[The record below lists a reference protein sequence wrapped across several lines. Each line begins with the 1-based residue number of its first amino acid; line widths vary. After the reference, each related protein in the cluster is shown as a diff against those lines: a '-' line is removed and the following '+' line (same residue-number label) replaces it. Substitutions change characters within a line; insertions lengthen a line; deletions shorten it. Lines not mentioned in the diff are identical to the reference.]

1 MIELTI
7 RETADFLLNRDH
19 FLILCHRNPDGD
31 TLGSGYALRNALRA
45 LGKQAQLICND
56 LPGRKFSY
64 LFPTEELKSHT
75 DARIETVV
83 SVDVADCNLLGSALS
98 VYQNRIDLAIDHHR
112 SHRPFA
118 PFALVDKNAAANC
131 EIIYRLLL
139 EMKAEITKELADF
152 LYAGIM
158 TDTGCF
164 CYRNVTP
171 ATHRIA
177 ADLIALGADF
187 GEINHQLFEVISQRE
202 LLLQK
207 KVLEDLTYH
216 CGGKVAMITITLDLL
231 HKTKVSESEL
241 DGITALPRKIEGVEI
256 GIVIKQRGEEEYKI
270 SMRSSGLIDVSKIC
284 EKFQGGGHV
293 GAAGCTL
300 YGDLDSVKE
309 RLLYAVE
316 EVF

>member
-31 TLGSGYALRNALRA
+31 TLGSGYALQSALRA
-45 LGKQAQLICND
+45 LGKKADILCND
-56 LPGRKFSY
+56 APARKFTF
-64 LFPTEELKSHT
+64 LFSKQQPTENQYQT
-75 DARIETVV
+75 IV
-83 SVDVADCNLLGSALS
+83 SVDVADQNLLGDALS
-98 VYQNRIDLAIDHHR
+98 SYRDRVDLAIDHHC

-118 PFALVDKNAAANC
+118 RFLLLDSKAAANC

-139 EMKAEITKELADF
+139 EMKVEITKEMADF

-177 ADLIALGADF
+177 ADLIALNTDY
-187 GEINHQLFEVISQRE
+187 GEINHRLFETVSQRE
-202 LLLQK
+202 LFLQE
-207 KVLEDLTYH
+207 KVLKDLTYH
-216 CGGKVAMITITLDLL
+216 CEGQVAVITVTLDML
-231 HKTKVSESEL
+231 TDANVTEGEL

-256 GIVIKQRGEEEYKI
+256 GIVIKQRGEKEYKV
-270 SMRSSGLIDVSKIC
+270 SMRSSGIIDVSKIC
-284 EKFQGGGHV
+284 ARFNGGGHV

-300 YGDLDSVKE
+300 HGDLPSVKE
-309 RLLYAVE
+309 QLLKAAKE
-316 EVF
+316 ALL